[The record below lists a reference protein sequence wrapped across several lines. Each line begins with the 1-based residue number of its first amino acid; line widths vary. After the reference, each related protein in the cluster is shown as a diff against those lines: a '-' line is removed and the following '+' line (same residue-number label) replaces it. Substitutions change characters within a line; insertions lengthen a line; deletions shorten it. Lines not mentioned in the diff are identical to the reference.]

1 MLAETAHV
9 LLRYALDLVDLLT
22 VGLDVLLDL
31 LHQ

>member
-1 MLAETAHV
+1 VLAETAHV

-22 VGLDVLLDL
+22 VGPAMLLEL